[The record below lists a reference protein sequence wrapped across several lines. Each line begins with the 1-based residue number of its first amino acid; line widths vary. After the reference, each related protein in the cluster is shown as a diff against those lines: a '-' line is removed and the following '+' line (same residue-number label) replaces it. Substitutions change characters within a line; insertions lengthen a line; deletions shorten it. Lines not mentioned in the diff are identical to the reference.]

1 MYLLNAFAVSMVP
14 EGATVEFLPL
24 SEGEAKDL
32 LVQVETLD
40 RRGESHVPATWLS
53 ATSAVGHADTAAVLA
68 GILGVPVPTH
78 RVSVALTSG
87 DEAVVAQYV
96 GPRLPE
102 GAKALPEGAT
112 IKWFLVR
119 VHGVQRITSLK
130 DEIVRLQSR
139 LLDVVG
145 DEGVDLDQE

>member
-1 MYLLNAFAVSMVP
+1 MVAD
-14 EGATVEFLPL
+14 GATVEFIPL

-40 RRGESHVPATWLS
+40 RRGESRRPAVWLS
-53 ATSAVGHADTAAVLA
+53 ATSAVGHADTAAVLSHT
-68 GILGVPVPTH
+68 LGVPVPVS
-78 RVSVALTSG
+78 RVSVTLEAG
-87 DEAVVAQYV
+87 KEAVVAQFV

-102 GAKALPEGAT
+102 GATALPEGAT

-119 VHGVQRITSLK
+119 VHGVRMIASMK

-139 LLDVVG
+139 LLDIVG
-145 DEGVDLDQE
+145 DEGVDMDQE